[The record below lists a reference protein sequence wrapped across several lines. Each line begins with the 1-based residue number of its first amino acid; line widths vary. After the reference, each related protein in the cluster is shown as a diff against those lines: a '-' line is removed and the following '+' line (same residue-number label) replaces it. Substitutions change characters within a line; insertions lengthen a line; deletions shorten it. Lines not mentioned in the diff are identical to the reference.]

1 MRRGL
6 PDTVTDAQ
14 LEQGWYDDLWKG
26 TYPRFCCTEC
36 QFDSFY
42 LGVMQV
48 HVFELHQRK
57 QLLEAAA
64 REGQQ
69 TRPARATLFDARG
82 NQIESVPVVH
92 RPGDPIEDR
101 TDD

>member
-6 PDTVTDAQ
+6 PDTVTEDQ
-14 LEQGWYDDLWKG
+14 LAQGWYEAPWKE
-26 TYPRFCCTEC
+26 TYTRFCCTEC
-36 QFDSFY
+36 QFDTFY

-48 HVFELHQRK
+48 HAFEVHQRK

-64 REGQQ
+64 RAGGQ
-69 TRPARATLFDARG
+69 TRPAQATLFDARG
-82 NQIESVPVVH
+82 KQIERVPVVY
-92 RPGDPIEDR
+92 RPGEPIEDG